1 MTAIGA
7 RCGSHS
13 FEYQADKRVTSFSRA
28 STFPFHS
35 NSRVGPY
42 TLKNSVVMAPLTR
55 CRSAEGYVP
64 NEENAKHYAAR
75 ASAGLIIT
83 EATIVS
89 EAGRGYPGTPAIYS
103 SAQVEGW
110 RKVVDAV
117 HAKNGVIFL
126 QLWHCG
132 RQSDIPVCASPIPLK
147 EGGPVPKELT
157 VEEIHSLVQDFKK
170 GAENALAAGFDGVE
184 IHNAN
189 GYILDSFIRDVT
201 NKRTDDFGGSI
212 ENRCR
217 FPLMVAKEVID
228 VWGPER
234 VGVRI
239 SPCSKFLSMG
249 CSDPEV
255 VFSHFV
261 KELNKLKIGYLHVVS
276 PIQDN
281 PTPTDVEKTLS
292 SDFFKG
298 IFHNPVLSAGGYTL
312 QTGEDDLNSGKAD
325 AIVYGKSYIANPDLV
340 PKIAKYGLDAK
351 LTPWDAST
359 FYLPRE
365 YGGYEKGYNDYPVE
379 FE

>member
-170 GAENALAAGFDGVE
+170 GAENALAAGWSR
-184 IHNAN
+184 N
-189 GYILDSFIRDVT
+189 SQC
-201 NKRTDDFGGSI
+201 K
-212 ENRCR
+212 
-217 FPLMVAKEVID
+217 
-228 VWGPER
+228 W
-234 VGVRI
+234 
-239 SPCSKFLSMG
+239 
-249 CSDPEV
+249 
-255 VFSHFV
+255 
-261 KELNKLKIGYLHVVS
+261 LHS
-276 PIQDN
+276 
-281 PTPTDVEKTLS
+281 
-292 SDFFKG
+292 
-298 IFHNPVLSAGGYTL
+298 
-312 QTGEDDLNSGKAD
+312 
-325 AIVYGKSYIANPDLV
+325 
-340 PKIAKYGLDAK
+340 
-351 LTPWDAST
+351 
-359 FYLPRE
+359 
-365 YGGYEKGYNDYPVE
+365 
-379 FE
+379 